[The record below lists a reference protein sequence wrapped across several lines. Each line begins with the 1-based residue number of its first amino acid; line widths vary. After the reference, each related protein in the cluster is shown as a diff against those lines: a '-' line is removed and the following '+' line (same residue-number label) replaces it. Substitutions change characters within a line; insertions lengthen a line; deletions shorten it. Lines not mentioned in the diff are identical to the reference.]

1 MTTATTCE
9 MCGERQGR
17 PSCVDDN
24 YETYLCGPCRKAL
37 TAAGEKVE
45 VMDLD

>member
-1 MTTATTCE
+1 MTTDTCE
-9 MCGERQGR
+9 MCMTRPGR

-37 TAAGEKVE
+37 KASGEKVE
-45 VMDLD
+45 VMDI